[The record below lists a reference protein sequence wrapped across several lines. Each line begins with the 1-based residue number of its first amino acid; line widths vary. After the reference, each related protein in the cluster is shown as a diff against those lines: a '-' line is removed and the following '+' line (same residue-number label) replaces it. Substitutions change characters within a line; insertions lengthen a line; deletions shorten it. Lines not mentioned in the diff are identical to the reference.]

1 MKLLVIFSILVLLGI
16 GHTMPTHSQEYSND
30 DVLASL
36 LAQRLLAEVE
46 EDDGLAVLAEND
58 GENELA
64 VLEDDGENGLAVL
77 LHQAEVESYDNPSN
91 TGEVENSND
100 IAEMEEDYYVDRLM
114 KLVQQQG
121 GVHDIAEMESL
132 GKLLK
137 KGKKAYK
144 VGKKG
149 YKLGKKGYKTYKG
162 TKKGTKKSTKGKSGS
177 SGSTKEL
184 IKAYLLADLQE

>member
-1 MKLLVIFSILVLLGI
+1 MKLLGIFSILVLLGI

-46 EDDGLAVLAEND
+46 EDDGLAVLAE
-58 GENELA
+58 
-64 VLEDDGENGLAVL
+64 DDGLAVL
-77 LHQAEVESYDNPSN
+77 LHQAEVESYDNTDDN
-91 TGEVENSND
+91 GEVENSND

-114 KLVQQQG
+114 KLAQQQG

-162 TKKGTKKSTKGKSGS
+162 AKKGTKKGTKGKSGS

-184 IKAYLLADLQE
+184 IKAYLLANLQE